1 MPANHG
7 NTTLR
12 HQATAIVS
20 VAAVDAPIVVPST
33 RFDEQLTDTYERLG
47 LRPGLLEE
55 VAGVIER
62 RWWPEDVSYA
72 DAAALAG
79 EQAIQAAGIDRSEI
93 GLLIDTSVCRSHL
106 EPSAAV
112 DVHHQL
118 GLPSSCMNFDLAN
131 ACLGFVNAM
140 HLAATMIDSGQL
152 RYALI
157 VDGEGS
163 RVLQEATLERLARE
177 ETTVADVFAE
187 FASLTLG
194 SGGAAMVLGPA
205 EAHPE
210 GHLLLGGESRSGTE
224 HHDLCI
230 GSIDHMRTDTKAL
243 LDAGLVVADATWI
256 AARDNGWDW
265 VTADHYILHQVSA
278 VHTQLMCKQLGLDP
292 ERVPLTFPHRGN
304 IGPASIPTTLAL
316 HQEHI
321 RPGQSVVIGGIGS
334 GINILASE
342 IRW

>member
-1 MPANHG
+1 MSANHG

-12 HQATAIVS
+12 HHGTAIVS
-20 VAAVDAPIVVPST
+20 VAAADAPIVVPST
-33 RFDEQLTDTYERLG
+33 DFDAALTGTYERLG
-47 LRPGLLEE
+47 LRPGLLEQ
-55 VAGVIER
+55 VAGIIER

-79 EQAIQAAGIDRSEI
+79 EQAIEAAGIDRADI
-93 GLLIDTSVCRSHL
+93 GLLIDTSVSRAHL

-112 DVHHQL
+112 DVHRQL
-118 GLPSSCMNFDLAN
+118 GLPSSCLNFDLAN

-140 HLAATMIDSGQL
+140 HLAATMVDAGQL

-163 RVLQEATLERLARE
+163 RVLQEATLERLAQE

-205 EAHPE
+205 ELHPE
-210 GHLLLGGESRSGTE
+210 GHLLLGGESRAGTV
-224 HHDLCI
+224 HNDLCI

-243 LDAGLVVADATWI
+243 LDAGLEVSEATWL

-265 VTADHYILHQVSA
+265 TAADHYILHQVSA
-278 VHTQLMCKQLGLDP
+278 VHTQLMGKRLGLDL
-292 ERVPLTFPHRGN
+292 ERVPMTFPHRGN

-321 RPGQSVVIGGIGS
+321 RPGEMVVVGGIGS

>member
-1 MPANHG
+1 MADSHG
-7 NTTLR
+7 NTTFR
-12 HQATAIVS
+12 HHATAIVS
-20 VAAVDAPIVVPST
+20 VAAVDAPIVVSS
-33 RFDEQLTDTYERLG
+33 RQLDEQLAGTYERLG

-79 EQAIQAAGIDRSEI
+79 EQAIQAAGIDRSRI
-93 GLLIDTSVCRSHL
+93 GLLIDTSVSRAHL

-112 DVHHQL
+112 DVHRQL
-118 GLPSSCMNFDLAN
+118 GLPSSCLNFDLAN

-140 HLAATMIDSGQL
+140 HLAATMIDAGQIH
-152 RYALI
+152 YALV

-163 RVLQEATLERLARE
+163 RVLQEATLARLQRE

-194 SGGAAMVLGPA
+194 SGGAAMVLGRA
-205 EAHPE
+205 ADHPD
-210 GHLLLGGESRSGTE
+210 GHLLVGGESRAGTE
-224 HHDLCI
+224 HNELCI
-230 GSIDHMRTDTKAL
+230 GSIDEMRTDTKAL
-243 LDAGLVVADATWI
+243 LEAGLAVADATWI
-256 AARDNGWDW
+256 AARANGWDW
-265 VTADHYILHQVSA
+265 ATADHYILHQVSA

-321 RPGQSVVIGGIGS
+321 RPGQTVVIGGIGS
-334 GINILASE
+334 GINTLASE

>member
-1 MPANHG
+1 MQG
-7 NTTLR
+7 NTTFR
-12 HQATAIVS
+12 HQGTVILS
-20 VAAVDAPIVVPST
+20 VEAADAPIVVPSSQ
-33 RFDEQLTDTYERLG
+33 FDEALSATYERLG

-79 EQAIQAAGIDRSEI
+79 ERAIQVAGIDRSEI
-93 GLLIDTSVCRSHL
+93 GLLVDTSVCRSHL

-112 DVHHQL
+112 DVHRQL
-118 GLPSSCMNFDLAN
+118 SLPSSCLNFDLAN

-140 HLAATMIDSGQL
+140 HLAATMIDGGQI

-163 RVLQEATLERLARE
+163 RALQEATLARLARP

-205 EAHPE
+205 DAHPD
-210 GHLLLGGESRSGTE
+210 GHRLVGGESRAGTE
-224 HHDLCI
+224 FNDLCV

-243 LDAGLVVADATWI
+243 LDAGLQVADATWI

-265 VTADHYILHQVSA
+265 GNADHYILHQISS
-278 VHTQLMCKQLGLDP
+278 VHTQLMCKQIGIDP
-292 ERVPLTFPHRGN
+292 ERAPLTFPHRGN

-316 HQEHI
+316 HQDQI
-321 RPGQSVVIGGIGS
+321 RPGDTVVIGGIGS
-334 GINILASE
+334 GINTLGSE

>member
-1 MPANHG
+1 MHG
-7 NTTLR
+7 NTTFR
-12 HQATAIVS
+12 HQGTAILS
-20 VAAVDAPIVVPST
+20 VEVADAPIVVPSSQ
-33 RFDEQLTDTYERLG
+33 FDEALAATYERLG

-79 EQAIQAAGIDRSEI
+79 ERAIEVAGIDRSEI
-93 GLLIDTSVCRSHL
+93 GLLVDTSVCRSHL

-112 DVHHQL
+112 DVHRQL
-118 GLPSSCMNFDLAN
+118 SLPSSCLNFDLAN

-140 HLAATMIDSGQL
+140 HLAATMIDAGQI

-163 RVLQEATLERLARE
+163 RTLQETTLARLARP

-210 GHLLLGGESRSGTE
+210 GHLLIGGESRAGTQFN
-224 HHDLCI
+224 DLCV

-243 LDAGLVVADATWI
+243 LDAGLQVADATWI

-265 VTADHYILHQVSA
+265 GNAEHYILHQISS
-278 VHTQLMCKQLGLDP
+278 VHTQLMCKQIGIDP

-321 RPGQSVVIGGIGS
+321 RPGDTVVIGGIGS
-334 GINILASE
+334 GINTLGSE

>member
-1 MPANHG
+1 MPVNNG
-7 NTTLR
+7 NTTFR

-20 VAAVDAPIVVPST
+20 VAAVDAPIVVPSSQL
-33 RFDEQLTDTYERLG
+33 DEQLAGTYERLG

-55 VAGVIER
+55 VAGVVER
-62 RWWPEDVSYA
+62 RWWPEDVSFA

-93 GLLIDTSVCRSHL
+93 GLLIDTSVSRAHL

-112 DVHHQL
+112 DVHRQL
-118 GLPSSCMNFDLAN
+118 GLPTSCVNFDLAN

-140 HLAATMIDSGQL
+140 HLAATMIDTGQL

-163 RVLQEATLERLARE
+163 RLLQEATLERLAGE
-177 ETTVADVFAE
+177 STTVADVFAE

-210 GHLLLGGESRSGTE
+210 GHLLVGGESRAGTE
-224 HHDLCI
+224 HNDLCI

-243 LDAGLVVADATWI
+243 LEAGLEVADATWI
-256 AARDNGWDW
+256 AARSNGWDW

-321 RPGQSVVIGGIGS
+321 RPGQTVVIGGIGS

-342 IRW
+342 ISW